1 MRPELGSRLFGMA
14 WLACAALF
22 ARTAVAT
29 DSVSTTVERERS
41 VLQVRSTI
49 LAAAPAETCYAVL
62 SDFDHLSE
70 FVPDMTASHVV
81 SAPGEPIRLHQV
93 GIASAGFFKV
103 TIDVTFDVKENPPR
117 RLEFERVAGNMDQMR
132 GSWNVTGD
140 DGHCEMRYD
149 ADLEPAFWVPPLIGP
164 RLMKGQV
171 EEQMEGLLAEI
182 ERRAAAAHASP
193 H

>member
-62 SDFDHLSE
+62 SDFAPLAFSRTCRTVAPDNTLSSSSACA
-70 FVPDMTASHVV
+70 FSSVTRAISMTES
-81 SAPGEPIRLHQV
+81 
-93 GIASAGFFKV
+93 
-103 TIDVTFDVKENPPR
+103 
-117 RLEFERVAGNMDQMR
+117 
-132 GSWNVTGD
+132 
-140 DGHCEMRYD
+140 
-149 ADLEPAFWVPPLIGP
+149 
-164 RLMKGQV
+164 
-171 EEQMEGLLAEI
+171 
-182 ERRAAAAHASP
+182 
-193 H
+193 